1 MNLKMVRLFI
11 AAVFMLMFDIANG
24 QDSHFI
30 YLQTEDSRPFYI
42 KWKDSIISSSHSG
55 YLIVSNIENGKHLF
69 SIGFP
74 LNTNPATSFQI
85 SLENRDLGFLIK
97 SNIEKG
103 LVLENFQT
111 QELLTS
117 EKPVVSDVGYEPAD
131 AFSSLLVEV
140 TGDSSVLSKKA
151 VEVESAQ
158 TVKIKTDS
166 IQVPSIT
173 KTSAKPNEEINAK
186 ILRLYTRLDSTGR
199 LMTYVVPGK
208 MKNDTV
214 VLFIPYPK
222 TTKEIKPIND
232 TKSKEKSKSAEPV
245 YNKNIKLKSDTSS
258 FKKADTAN
266 LSRTNSVSQ
275 QKNKDTSALA
285 NKKILT
291 AKDTSNLCKSS
302 ATERDFINLRRKMVD
317 QYEEGLMQEV
327 ALQAFRKKCYTALQI
342 KNLCVLFLK
351 EKTRLAFLKSAYPF
365 VKDRENY
372 YLLQSLLT
380 DPALAEQF
388 RLMLN
393 QAKGV
398 M

>member
-1 MNLKMVRLFI
+1 MVRLFI

-24 QDSHFI
+24 QDIHFI
-30 YLQTEDSRPFYI
+30 YIQTEDGRPFYI
-42 KWKDSIISSSHSG
+42 RWKDSIISSSQTG
-55 YLIVSNIENGKHLF
+55 YLVVSNFENGKHLF

-74 LNTNPATSFQI
+74 QNTNPSTSFLI
-85 SLENRDLGFLIK
+85 PLENRDLGFLIK
-97 SNIEKG
+97 SNKEKG

-111 QELLTS
+111 QEILAS
-117 EKPVVSDVGYEPAD
+117 EKPAVSNVEYEPAD
-131 AFSSLLVEV
+131 AFSALLVEV

-151 VEVESAQ
+151 VEVETAQ
-158 TVKIKTDS
+158 IVKIKTDS
-166 IQVPSIT
+166 NQVSSLA
-173 KTSAKPNEEINAK
+173 TSFVKPNEETKTK
-186 ILRLYTRLDSTGR
+186 ILRLYTRLDSAGR
-199 LMTYVVPGK
+199 LMTYVVPGN

-222 TTKEIKPIND
+222 TTKEIKLIND
-232 TKSKEKSKSAEPV
+232 SKSKEKSKSAETV
-245 YNKNIKLKSDTSS
+245 DNKSIKQKNDTSSLKKSDT
-258 FKKADTAN
+258 TN
-266 LSRTNSVSQ
+266 LSRTSLVSQ

-285 NKKILT
+285 NKKIHT
-291 AKDTSNLCKSS
+291 ANDTSNICKSS

-317 QYEEGLMQEV
+317 QHEEGLMQEV

-351 EKTRLAFLKSAYPF
+351 EKTRIAFLKSAYPF

-388 RLMLN
+388 RLMFN